1 MQSAHVEKIKSED
14 NQISCS
20 DLKGPSSLTRG
31 PFAKY
36 TIESPPWLPQ
46 GWITE
51 VQTRRTGTTAGTRD
65 KYYKDLVSGRR
76 FRSRNEVYHFLETG
90 KGRVRKRY
98 KRRKAIASS
107 SAVHTALNSFAHKTY
122 TLEAAKPPP
131 SLPACQPV
139 GFLLGSFVNKH
150 PSHVGFSLSPVP
162 AVAEEMEPPC
172 KPPTVFPASSS
183 QPAIMLGLK
192 RPPAR
197 ERAHKLPVKKKAK
210 TESPKKVVDKQA
222 SRLWQWLQKP
232 AARNDEQ
239 PQKPEV
245 QKPNANAASFEKA
258 ASEMADQRTVE
269 ELGRGIQAAQ
279 RTVQLGREIQAAQMT
294 VMQLGKEMQATV
306 EKLGRELQAAQR
318 DVELDSKE
326 KLCTGVHTAQRD
338 VASSSE
344 TNAAQKSVKSGRE
357 MQAALWTNDATG
369 NVIQAAQGIDGA
381 MGNVM
386 QAAQCPVV
394 AMGNVI
400 QAPQRLDVAMG
411 TVPQAGE
418 WPVTMGN
425 VIQAAPRPDVAMGNV
440 SQAAQRLDF
449 AMGNVTQA
457 GQRPDFAMCYAIQG
471 AQRPDVAIGSPLQAA
486 QRLDVAMGSPL
497 QAAQKPVVAVSNVT
511 QAAQRPDLAT
521 GNVTQVA
528 PMPNIAMGNVTQA
541 AQRHVIA
548 MGHVAQ
554 AAHMPVV
561 AMGHVIQAS
570 QMPVVAIAMGNVVQ
584 RAGGAVI
591 NVTHATQ
598 LNVVKLGTEMQAAQ
612 RAAEVNTQMVE
623 AKTRHR
629 DKKYSVLN
637 PKLDLSR
644 LSPNLTSRQRA
655 KVVQRMKA
663 RHAKGLLAILGRKL
677 CYKALREGHL

>member
-1 MQSAHVEKIKSED
+1 M
-14 NQISCS
+14 
-20 DLKGPSSLTRG
+20 
-31 PFAKY
+31 
-36 TIESPPWLPQ
+36 
-46 GWITE
+46 
-51 VQTRRTGTTAGTRD
+51 
-65 KYYKDLVSGRR
+65 SGRR

-107 SAVHTALNSFAHKTY
+107 SAVHTALNSFVHKTH

-150 PSHVGFSLSPVP
+150 PSHVGFSLPPVP
-162 AVAEEMEPPC
+162 ASAEEMELPC
-172 KPPTVFPASSS
+172 KPPTAFPASSS

-245 QKPNANAASFEKA
+245 QKPNASVASFEKA

-326 KLCTGVHTAQRD
+326 KLCTGLHTAQMD

-344 TNAAQKSVKSGRE
+344 TKAAQKSVKSGKE

-369 NVIQAAQGIDGA
+369 NVIQAALGIDDA
-381 MGNVM
+381 MGNAM
-386 QAAQCPVV
+386 QAAQSPVV

-411 TVPQAGE
+411 TVTQAGE
-418 WPVTMGN
+418 RPVTMGN
-425 VIQAAPRPDVAMGNV
+425 VIQAAPRPDVAAMGNV
-440 SQAAQRLDF
+440 SQAAQRIDV

-457 GQRPDFAMCYAIQG
+457 GQRPDFAMRYVIQG
-471 AQRPDVAIGSPLQAA
+471 AQRPDVAMGSPLQQAA
-486 QRLDVAMGSPL
+486 QRPDVAMGSPL
-497 QAAQKPVVAVSNVT
+497 QAAQKPVVAMSNVT
-511 QAAQRPDLAT
+511 QAAQWPDLAT
-521 GNVTQVA
+521 S
-528 PMPNIAMGNVTQA
+528 NVTQA

-612 RAAEVNTQMVE
+612 RAVDVNKQMVE

-629 DKKYSVLN
+629 DKKFSVLN

-663 RHAKGLLAILGRKL
+663 RHVKGLLAILGRQL
-677 CYKALREGHL
+677 CYRALREGRYKHGLNA